1 MAKTKPTIQANWS
14 FEKRIAYL
22 MAERAKTLKQIT
34 PRQLLAKVFADH
46 GIDAPAR
53 VHDACLMEFIGGK
66 VVWKK

>member
-1 MAKTKPTIQANWS
+1 MKDQTPRFTAIVAN
-14 FEKRIAYL
+14 L

-53 VHDACLMEFIGGK
+53 VHDACLMEFIGEK